1 MLRMLKF
8 LQLIWSIILK
18 INPTSW
24 RTQIVNGTSKEDCNT
39 NGLSQRFSKYKT
51 NQFPSRNNKVPPRQ
65 KNSLT
70 RNGWIRR
77 CSTHLLILRLLHTS
91 EKLLSANVYPV
102 SEVENEV
109 FDVHTG
115 FKFVHHFDHRKWLS
129 LFKEKKLSWTEVRV
143 KRVHILSILSPSF
156 CSIINSCDS
165 VAVVSN

>member
-1 MLRMLKF
+1 MPLHEGHKLLMV
-8 LQLIWSIILK
+8 LQK
-18 INPTSW
+18 N
-24 RTQIVNGTSKEDCNT
+24 CNT
-39 NGLSQRFSKYKT
+39 NGLSHGFNKYKT

-70 RNGWIRR
+70 RNGWICR

-91 EKLLSANVYPV
+91 GKLLSANVYPV

-115 FKFVHHFDHRKWLS
+115 FKFVHDVTHRKWLS
-129 LFKEKKLSWTEVRV
+129 LLKEEKLSWTEVSV

-165 VAVVSN
+165 VAFVSN